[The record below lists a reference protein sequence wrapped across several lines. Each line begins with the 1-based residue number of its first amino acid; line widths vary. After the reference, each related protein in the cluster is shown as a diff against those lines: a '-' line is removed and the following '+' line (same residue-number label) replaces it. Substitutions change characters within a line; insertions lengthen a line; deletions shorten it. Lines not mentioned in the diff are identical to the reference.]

1 MLSGRHLL
9 IVRAAWIVVATV
21 TVVLFVTSVPAYY
34 AQIVCLR
41 AECADWQLQP
51 NDIRALHDL
60 DLSATLY
67 RIYLVA
73 LEVLYALGFFIIG
86 GLIFWKKSNDKM
98 ALLISMAL
106 VLSGGT
112 NVVDALKDTGPVWM
126 LLVAIVTYLEM
137 VLFFISF
144 CLFPDGRFVPRW
156 IRVSAAAWIVY
167 QVPFSFFPNVVLREG
182 VWGLLN
188 ALLFLGFLGTLGSG
202 QIYRYMRVSGPEERQ
217 QIKWVVFGLTAAI
230 TAFISTIIVGGMFQ
244 VLSRT
249 GLPSLLYVLASLTI
263 IDLSSLF
270 VPLSIGIAILRYHLW
285 EIDVIIN
292 RALVYGSLSA
302 VLAAVFAITDTLLL
316 PSLVKLVMG
325 EDDPTLNAVLAA
337 VIIAVLFEPL
347 RRRIKGGVVKL
358 SDWVAGDDKTSQSPR
373 LF

>member
-1 MLSGRHLL
+1 M
-9 IVRAAWIVVATV
+9 
-21 TVVLFVTSVPAYY
+21 
-34 AQIVCLR
+34 
-41 AECADWQLQP
+41 
-51 NDIRALHDL
+51 
-60 DLSATLY
+60 
-67 RIYLVA
+67 
-73 LEVLYALGFFIIG
+73 GFFIIG